1 MNVEVYH
8 NTSLKSLI
16 ESKSKHSDPQPTQQD
31 SEAIASARVFDI
43 DVNFKQLQEYA
54 SAFMHQLLR
63 RQNNA
68 CSGLGESGLNCKFT
82 IYANRV
88 AQRRYNFY

>member
-16 ESKSKHSDPQPTQQD
+16 ESKSKHSDLQPIQQD
-31 SEAIASARVFDI
+31 SSASARVFDI

-54 SAFMHQLLR
+54 SALMHQLLR

-68 CSGLGESGLNCKFT
+68 CSGLGESGLNCKFAT
-82 IYANRV
+82 SACIYI
-88 AQRRYNFY
+88 FK